1 MATIIKQ
8 LFLASD
14 KKSTLIKSRRKT
26 TPVSLFLLQ
35 TGLRQRRDYMM
46 ELTEIVVDK
55 CIRHVYFRLPRIV
68 TSMEKDKPDIIKNN
82 IYGWMLR
89 NGRE

>member
-1 MATIIKQ
+1 
-8 LFLASD
+8 
-14 KKSTLIKSRRKT
+14 
-26 TPVSLFLLQ
+26 
-35 TGLRQRRDYMM
+35 MM

-82 IYGWMLR
+82 IYG
-89 NGRE
+89 